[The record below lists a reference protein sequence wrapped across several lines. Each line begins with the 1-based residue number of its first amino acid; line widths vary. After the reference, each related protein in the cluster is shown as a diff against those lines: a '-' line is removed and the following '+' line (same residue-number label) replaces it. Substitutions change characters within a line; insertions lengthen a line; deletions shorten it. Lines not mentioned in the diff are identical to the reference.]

1 MVLAMAYGSLSN
13 SQLDVNHRNALS
25 LVQEALQYTEDVLR
39 PGTLAGIQAILFLA
53 QYSLIDPV
61 HFRTWY
67 LVGMAARVLVDL
79 GLHQDH
85 HAEYVLSSEKQDL
98 RRRVFH
104 CVYSLDR
111 YRLLIVTDSTCNDR
125 SAN

>member
-1 MVLAMAYGSLSN
+1 MDS
-13 SQLDVNHRNALS
+13 NHRKAIPLI
-25 LVQEALQYTEDVLR
+25 QEALQYAEEVLR
-39 PGTLAGIQAILFLA
+39 PGTLVGIQAIMLLA
-53 QYSLIDPV
+53 QYSLVDPA

-85 HAEYVLSSEKQDL
+85 HSETVPSEQQDL

-111 YRLLIVTDSTCNDR
+111 YLLFYRN
-125 SAN
+125 